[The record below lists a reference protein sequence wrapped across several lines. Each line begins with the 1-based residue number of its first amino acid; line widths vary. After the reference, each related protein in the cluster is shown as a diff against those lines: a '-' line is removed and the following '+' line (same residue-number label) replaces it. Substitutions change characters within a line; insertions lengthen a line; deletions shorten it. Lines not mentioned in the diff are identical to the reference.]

1 MPVFRMIRRFHI
13 FLPDRPFVPFP
24 HLFRHFII
32 PLDNDQAFPFRF
44 VLRMT
49 YTITHNGGVETRFY
63 VGNPGDV
70 PLPATFETMK
80 ELAAK
85 LAADFKQVRVDFYEA
100 DGKCYFGEMTFFH
113 GAGYMPFTPHSFDRE
128 MGDLWTL

>member
-1 MPVFRMIRRFHI
+1 
-13 FLPDRPFVPFP
+13 
-24 HLFRHFII
+24 
-32 PLDNDQAFPFRF
+32 
-44 VLRMT
+44 
-49 YTITHNGGVETRFY
+49 
-63 VGNPGDV
+63 
-70 PLPATFETMK
+70 MK